1 MKKRMLALLLALC
14 LCLAMAACGSGTS
27 IVPEASEAGSSEAA
41 ESAAESAAQPE
52 VEAPEAEPEAETE
65 VPASEEASE
74 PETPEEAMAGIDSS
88 DLYPVF
94 DEMTEIEAFLNIA
107 PWASAYIGPDAE
119 FENAYAILY
128 AQDIT
133 NVHLN
138 CEWSDPDTYQQ
149 KMQLLIAANDLPHI
163 TRNFTGMYSTG
174 EDGAIEDGLCVD
186 LMEYFPEYAPEYYAL
201 LQSNA
206 NFRSQVVSTSGVATA
221 MYSYT
226 EIPAY
231 TRGPMIR
238 KDWLDELGLEIPT
251 TVAEL
256 YDVAVAFKD
265 KGVPSPVVSPK
276 MIADAYYGG
285 DFISSN
291 SAAMVSYWNIDG
303 VMTPAVTLDSNYD
316 WVVEAKKWNEEKLF
330 VEDWYNPLPFYDF
343 DVWADKIGVAYGPYS
358 MTSDATRQFANDP
371 EHFTIYPMANVVL
384 NEGDT
389 IKTQDNSY
397 GGRGDGDWCITTKDE
412 DIIPNLVSYVNWFF
426 TEEGIMV
433 SNFGKEGETYTVD
446 KDGSVHYTDMI
457 LKDPNGYGTM
467 AVYAIFTNNNDNP
480 FYFRMERTTE
490 TYDNEVEATVYDTWL
505 SNMTSEY
512 VATYSM
518 TSEET
523 EAFNAIATDLST
535 TLTEGLTKFMTGD
548 RALSPEAW
556 QSFQDEL
563 KALGLDDMTEIV
575 QTAFDR
581 SNAE

>member
-1 MKKRMLALLLALC
+1 MLKRLSALLLAFALLLALC
-14 LCLAMAACGSGTS
+14 ACGGT
-27 IVPEASEAGSSEAA
+27 ASS
-41 ESAAESAAQPE
+41 
-52 VEAPEAEPEAETE
+52 T
-65 VPASEEASE
+65 PASDAASAQASEASE
-74 PETPEEAMAGIDSS
+74 PAGKTEPAEDTEPAEEVEPATSAEETEEPENPEEAMAGIDSS

-94 DEMTEIEAFLNIA
+94 DEMTEVEAFLNIA

-138 CEWSDPDTYQQ
+138 CEWSDPDTYMQ
-149 KMQLLIAANDLPHI
+149 KMNLLIAANDLPHI
-163 TRNFTGMYSTG
+163 TRTFDGSYPTGA
-174 EDGAIEDGLCVD
+174 DGAIDDGLCVD

-206 NFRSQVVSTSGVATA
+206 NFRSQVISSSGVATG

-238 KDWLDELGLEIPT
+238 KDWLDELGMAIPT

-276 MIADAYYGG
+276 MIADAYYGA

-291 SAAMVSYWNIDG
+291 SAAMVSFWDIDG

-316 WVVEAKKWNEEKLF
+316 WLVEAKKWNEEKLF
-330 VEDWYNPLPFYDF
+330 VDDWYNPLPFYDF
-343 DVWADKIGVAYGPYS
+343 DVWADKIGVAFGPYS
-358 MTSDATRQFANDP
+358 MTSDATRAFANDP

-412 DIIPNLVSYVNWFF
+412 DMIPGLVSYGNWFF

-446 KDGSVHYTDMI
+446 EDGSIHYTDMI

-523 EAFNAIATDLST
+523 TAFNAIATDLST
-535 TLTEGLTKFMTGD
+535 TLVEGMTKFITGD
-548 RALSPEAW
+548 RELSPEAW
-556 QSFQDEL
+556 ADFQDEL
-563 KALGLDDMTEIV
+563 KALGLDEITEIV
-575 QTAFDR
+575 QGAYDR
-581 SNAE
+581 DNG

>member
-1 MKKRMLALLLALC
+1 MTKRLFALLMALCLILALC
-14 LCLAMAACGSGTS
+14 ACGDNA
-27 IVPEASEAGSSEAA
+27 ASAGSASAPA
-41 ESAAESAAQPE
+41 EQSAAESAE
-52 VEAPEAEPEAETE
+52 TAPEAAAAAPAEEAAPAEAEGSAEPAEPEN
-65 VPASEEASE
+65 
-74 PETPEEAMAGIDSS
+74 PEDAMAGIDSS

-138 CEWSDPDTYQQ
+138 CEWSDPDTYNQ

-174 EDGAIEDGLCVD
+174 QDGAIEDGLCVD
-186 LMEYFPEYAPEYYAL
+186 LMEYFPEYAPEYWAL

-206 NFRSQVVSTSGVATA
+206 NFRSQVVSTSGVATG

-226 EIPAY
+226 EIPVY

-251 TVAEL
+251 TVEEL
-256 YDVAVAFKD
+256 HTVATAFKD

-276 MIADAYYGG
+276 MIADAYYGA

-291 SAAMVSYWNIDG
+291 TGAMVSYWNIDG

-358 MTSDATRQFANDP
+358 MTSNATKASANDP

-412 DIIPNLVSYVNWFF
+412 EIIPNLVSYVNWFF

-446 KDGSVHYTDMI
+446 EDGSVHYTDMI
-457 LKDPNGYGTM
+457 LKDPGGYGTM

-523 EAFNAIATDLST
+523 EQVNAIATDLST

-548 RALSPEAW
+548 RELSPEAW
-556 QSFQDEL
+556 QSFQDDL

>member
-1 MKKRMLALLLALC
+1 MKKRVLAILLAASLLLALT
-14 LCLAMAACGSGTS
+14 ACSA
-27 IVPEASEAGSSEAA
+27 VASSTESVSRDSAEVTETAA
-41 ESAAESAAQPE
+41 EPETQPE
-52 VEAPEAEPEAETE
+52 PETAPEPEAE
-65 VPASEEASE
+65 EASATE
-74 PETPEEAMAGIDSS
+74 SAMEEENPRDVMVGIDSS

-94 DEMTEIEAFLNIA
+94 DEITEIEAFLNIA

-133 NVHLN
+133 NVHLS
-138 CEWSDPDTYQQ
+138 CEWSDPDTYMQ
-149 KMQLLIAANDLPHI
+149 KLNLLIAANDLPHI
-163 TRNFTGMYSTG
+163 TRNFDGMYATG
-174 EDGAIEDGLCVD
+174 ADGAIEDGLCVD

-206 NFRSQVVSTSGVATA
+206 NFRSQVVSSSGVATT

-238 KDWLDELGLEIPT
+238 KDWLDELGMEIPT

-256 YDVAVAFKD
+256 HEVAVAFKD

-276 MIADAYYGG
+276 MIADAYYGA

-291 SAAMVSYWNIDG
+291 TAAMVSYWNIDG

-316 WVVEAKKWNEEKLF
+316 WAVEAKKWNEEKLF

-343 DVWADKIGVAYGPYS
+343 DVWADKIGVAFGPYS
-358 MTSDATRQFANDP
+358 MPSNATRAFANDP

-433 SNFGKEGETYTVD
+433 SNFGTEGETYTVD
-446 KDGSVHYTDMI
+446 DDGSVHYTDLI

-535 TLTEGLTKFMTGD
+535 TLTEGLTQFMTGE
-548 RALSPEAW
+548 RELSPEAW
-556 QSFQDEL
+556 QSFQDDL

-575 QTAFDR
+575 QGAYDR
-581 SNAE
+581 DNG

>member
-1 MKKRMLALLLALC
+1 MLKRLSALLLAFALLLALC
-14 LCLAMAACGSGTS
+14 ACGGT
-27 IVPEASEAGSSEAA
+27 ASS
-41 ESAAESAAQPE
+41 
-52 VEAPEAEPEAETE
+52 T
-65 VPASEEASE
+65 PASDAASAQASEASE
-74 PETPEEAMAGIDSS
+74 PAGKTEPAEDTEPAEEVEPATSAEETEEPENPEEAMAGIDSS

-94 DEMTEIEAFLNIA
+94 DEMTEVEAFLNIA

-138 CEWSDPDTYQQ
+138 CEWSDPDTYMQ
-149 KMQLLIAANDLPHI
+149 KMNLLIAANDLPHI
-163 TRNFTGMYSTG
+163 TRTFDGSYPTGA
-174 EDGAIEDGLCVD
+174 DGAIDDGLCVD

-206 NFRSQVVSTSGVATA
+206 NFRSQVISSSGVATG

-238 KDWLDELGLEIPT
+238 KDWLDELGMAIPT

-276 MIADAYYGG
+276 MIADAYYGA

-291 SAAMVSYWNIDG
+291 SAAMVSFWDIDG

-316 WVVEAKKWNEEKLF
+316 WLVEAKKWNEEKLF
-330 VEDWYNPLPFYDF
+330 VDDWYNPLPFYDF
-343 DVWADKIGVAYGPYS
+343 DVWADKIGVAFGPYS
-358 MTSDATRQFANDP
+358 MTSDATRAFANDP

-412 DIIPNLVSYVNWFF
+412 DMIPGLVSYVNWFF

-446 KDGSVHYTDMI
+446 EDGSIHYTDMI

-523 EAFNAIATDLST
+523 TAFNAIATDLST
-535 TLTEGLTKFMTGD
+535 TLVEGMTKFITGD
-548 RALSPEAW
+548 RELSPEAW
-556 QSFQDEL
+556 ADFQDEL
-563 KALGLDDMTEIV
+563 KALGLDEITEIV
-575 QTAFDR
+575 QGAYDR
-581 SNAE
+581 DNG

>member
-27 IVPEASEAGSSEAA
+27 IVPEASETGSSEAA
-41 ESAAESAAQPE
+41 DSAAESAAQPE

-94 DEMTEIEAFLNIA
+94 DEMTEIDAFLNIA

-138 CEWSDPDTYQQ
+138 CEWSDPDTYMQ

-206 NFRSQVVSTSGVATA
+206 NFRSQVVSASGVATA

-226 EIPAY
+226 EIPVY

-238 KDWLDELGLEIPT
+238 KDWLDELGMEIPS

-256 YDVAVAFKD
+256 YDVAVAFKN

-303 VMTPAVTLDSNYD
+303 VMTPSGTLDSNYG
-316 WVVEAKKWNEEKLF
+316 WVVEA
-330 VEDWYNPLPFYDF
+330 
-343 DVWADKIGVAYGPYS
+343 
-358 MTSDATRQFANDP
+358 
-371 EHFTIYPMANVVL
+371 
-384 NEGDT
+384 
-389 IKTQDNSY
+389 
-397 GGRGDGDWCITTKDE
+397 
-412 DIIPNLVSYVNWFF
+412 
-426 TEEGIMV
+426 
-433 SNFGKEGETYTVD
+433 
-446 KDGSVHYTDMI
+446 
-457 LKDPNGYGTM
+457 
-467 AVYAIFTNNNDNP
+467 
-480 FYFRMERTTE
+480 
-490 TYDNEVEATVYDTWL
+490 
-505 SNMTSEY
+505 
-512 VATYSM
+512 
-518 TSEET
+518 
-523 EAFNAIATDLST
+523 
-535 TLTEGLTKFMTGD
+535 
-548 RALSPEAW
+548 
-556 QSFQDEL
+556 
-563 KALGLDDMTEIV
+563 
-575 QTAFDR
+575 
-581 SNAE
+581 